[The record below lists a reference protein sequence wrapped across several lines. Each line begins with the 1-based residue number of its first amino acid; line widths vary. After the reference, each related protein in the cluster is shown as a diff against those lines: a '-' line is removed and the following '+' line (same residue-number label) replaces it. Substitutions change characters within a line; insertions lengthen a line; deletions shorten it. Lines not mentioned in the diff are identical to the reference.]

1 MMIGNYD
8 NSPLSSINDAMR
20 DYHNIIYAFNHVRNH
35 HVAFATNNSE
45 SKDDDNVCVKH
56 LTQSI
61 TNYRKIKSFDFKLKW
76 TSDEIDDF
84 TRQISDK
91 VICKDNKYNYDS
103 LIWFVTSHGNNNVEI
118 YDSNGEEYVL
128 EFLYNKF
135 NNKECRC
142 LRQKPKIFFLDT
154 IKHTT
159 TTKLVT
165 VASKTASK
173 ITCNENDEKETKHND
188 LNHAQGSTN
197 SKHLF
202 QVYQKESHFRKVFG
216 NSSENQS
223 LQIGTPHE
231 KGSIFVQS
239 ICQTVC
245 NDAKFLNCNFDDF
258 LFDTRQNMTQGL
270 GLPDNAVH
278 SVSFHDYN
286 TMPYDIQF
294 ISCTN
299 TNESKINELENEM
312 IIQHTVCIREHILGC
327 EG

>member
-8 NSPLSSINDAMR
+8 NSPLPSIHDATR
-20 DYHNIIYAFNHVRNH
+20 DYHNIIYAFSHVRNH

-56 LTQSI
+56 LIQSI

-84 TRQISDK
+84 ASQISDK

-128 EFLYNKF
+128 EFLYNEF
-135 NNKECRC
+135 NNKECGC

-154 IKHTT
+154 SKHSTA
-159 TTKLVT
+159 TKSTT
-165 VASKTASK
+165 VASETASR
-173 ITCNENDEKETKHND
+173 ITCNENAIPEHDDERETKHND
-188 LNHAQGSTN
+188 LGHVQGSTN

-202 QVYQKESHFRKVFG
+202 QVYQKESHCRKVFG
-216 NSSENQS
+216 NSSENQR
-223 LQIGTPHE
+223 LQIGTSHE

-245 NDAKFLNCNFDDF
+245 NDLKFLNSNFDDF
-258 LFDTRQNMTQGL
+258 LFDTRQNMTQAL
-270 GLPDNAVH
+270 GLPDNAVD
-278 SVSFHDYN
+278 SVLFDVITQCH
-286 TMPYDIQF
+286 
-294 ISCTN
+294 
-299 TNESKINELENEM
+299 M
-312 IIQHTVCIREHILGC
+312 IFNLFLVATKMNLKSMSLKMKRLFNILYVYVRM
-327 EG
+327 